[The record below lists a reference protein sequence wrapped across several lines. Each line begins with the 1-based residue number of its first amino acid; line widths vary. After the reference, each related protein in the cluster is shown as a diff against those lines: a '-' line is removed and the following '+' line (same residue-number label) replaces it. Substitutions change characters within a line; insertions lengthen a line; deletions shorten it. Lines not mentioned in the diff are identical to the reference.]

1 MQKAVDASR
10 PETATQITDSRHAVK
25 DVSES
30 QNEYCDTTAQADIV
44 LGRFHLRMQLS
55 IDETAPVLIEAV
67 DQGRHG
73 PKIWVPRG
81 ESGGTYVMP
90 MY

>member
-30 QNEYCDTTAQADIV
+30 QNEYCDTSAQADIV
-44 LGRFHLRMQLS
+44 LGESALEHLRTVTHDSPSSL
-55 IDETAPVLIEAV
+55 ALLAV
-67 DQGRHG
+67 RT
-73 PKIWVPRG
+73 P
-81 ESGGTYVMP
+81 ESA
-90 MY
+90 